1 MRVIQLHRFHFL
13 VEVNL
18 DGFKEKLKKD
28 IKSCRML
35 ELCHKRGMNEEP
47 LVKYFGLT
55 PKNKR
60 MTQSL
65 QLLKPSY
72 LFHTIWQKCEE
83 KAAAIC
89 RDDTHLSGILTL
101 DAIHELLW
109 TSSFERWQT
118 LWERVRS
125 GQISLREVDE
135 RFGKFRN
142 EPERFDTEIGI
153 ALKLLPDEQDGEAV
167 INGRVDQIKQYQK
180 LRGCEDAA
188 AAILEFQKAMELEGD
203 FKVLDDFRDQVVN
216 RIDLG
221 SSFDLL
227 KIIE

>member
-1 MRVIQLHRFHFL
+1 M
-13 VEVNL
+13 
-18 DGFKEKLKKD
+18 
-28 IKSCRML
+28 
-35 ELCHKRGMNEEP
+35 
-47 LVKYFGLT
+47 
-55 PKNKR
+55 
-60 MTQSL
+60 
-65 QLLKPSY
+65 
-72 LFHTIWQKCEE
+72 
-83 KAAAIC
+83 
-89 RDDTHLSGILTL
+89 
-101 DAIHELLW
+101 
-109 TSSFERWQT
+109 
-118 LWERVRS
+118 
-125 GQISLREVDE
+125 DE

-167 INGRVDQIKQYQK
+167 INQRVGQIKQYQK

-227 KIIE
+227 EIIEWILSECPKMEGG